1 MLFSKGGFFNVESFF
16 WNGGFGFSNVR
27 SVLNST
33 NMYVATSKTCAEI
46 GNLDHEQL
54 SRQDLLF
61 LENVILY
68 FFVFCSFRGGFGFG
82 NTRLVT
88 KTANVFVT
96 KTENAL

>member
-1 MLFSKGGFFNVESFF
+1 M
-16 WNGGFGFSNVR
+16 
-27 SVLNST
+27 
-33 NMYVATSKTCAEI
+33 

-61 LENVILY
+61 LENVISN

-82 NTRLVT
+82 NAWLVT
-88 KTANVFVT
+88 KTANVFVA